1 MTCLADYGKGK
12 SDVVLVRLYGSSCL
26 LDCWENYGYFGL
38 VRLCTEFV
46 KIGLF
51 FILSIDP
58 VAICVDILARICFLW
73 PEFVFCG
80 HILDKLA
87 R

>member
-1 MTCLADYGKGK
+1 MMWFWSSSLAHLACLTARK
-12 SDVVLVRLYGSSCL
+12 SF
-26 LDCWENYGYFGL
+26 GYFGL

-46 KIGLF
+46 KIGPI

-58 VAICVDILARICFLW
+58 VAICVDNLARICFLW

-80 HILDKLA
+80 HILDELA